1 MDKFW
6 PMFDKEGW
14 SCWICEYMY
23 NEENTRGFM
32 TANLVSGFIQRS
44 DSLRKYAFGNMNIL
58 KDPNEPFYRV
68 MGGWLIRG
76 KDIKPML
83 DENPDAAYY
92 TWRKVDETNEEDKKL
107 LADLWCASD
116 SIFFFCFID
125 ILEDRAAHT
134 RFGGAA
140 HSIMGRHADPIF
152 IDFVCYTDNGLLHS
166 AHVQS

>member
-116 SIFFFCFID
+116 SILGKEINSNEVFK
-125 ILEDRAAHT
+125 
-134 RFGGAA
+134 
-140 HSIMGRHADPIF
+140 
-152 IDFVCYTDNGLLHS
+152 
-166 AHVQS
+166 